1 MNYVPDGNSSEF
13 LIYMEDGTQFSSKR
27 LPVISSSEENGRL
40 RFVFAEYKGVTV
52 TVEYFVHADGNSL
65 CKQLTLSQSD
75 DAVIDAVL
83 LENFGIVNSKT
94 HYSLDPY
101 AYDETNYIT
110 SLGQP
115 FYIDSLFFGCEFP
128 GANSK
133 IIHGRGQVKYY
144 LGKNVG
150 KGFKCPITVM
160 GGGKDNTL
168 LEVKKA
174 FFEHIDFIRVK
185 GGFTVSYTD
194 SFADV
199 KKPNEDSI
207 ANVLGDALSSLNAP
221 DMPELHSCIL
231 GSAVWANSKGNFWSF
246 NKRFPGGLE
255 KINQVCKNSGTKLG
269 ITISPSGWDFNINS
283 KKLAKKIEKAGN
295 GFMNKEAGNIC
306 TASAIYNEKL
316 GDFICNLINQYDLSY
331 VNLASFGYF
340 EGKLCTSTEHDHI
353 SGRKNNAYGVTEMLA
368 NRVKLLRK
376 IRQTKEDIAISFSF
390 PDNYS
395 PFWLQW
401 INTLEIE
408 DIESD
413 ININV
418 LADEDAEFETEIT
431 VNDAEYYFVLCKNSS
446 QLPAGAIAFN
456 QNTIDTNALS
466 DYDFSK
472 HIFWSGVRGQSAFL
486 INCSLD
492 ALSPQK
498 REALSKAIAF
508 QKENS
513 DILKN
518 ASFIGG
524 DPADGNIYGYVS
536 FTENGDGIV
545 ALRNP
550 TNMETPLTLTF
561 NKLMGVSE
569 ENFRNMLVEKIYC
582 LSDIGGG
589 RFISYNDK
597 LEINLHPYDIMILKF
612 TK

>member
-1 MNYVPDGNSSEF
+1 MNLVPDGNSSEF
-13 LIYMEDGTQFSSKR
+13 LIYMGDGSQFSSKR

-40 RFVFAEYKGVTV
+40 KFVFEEHKGVTV
-52 TVEYFVHADGNSL
+52 SVEYWLHEDGNCIS
-65 CKQLTLSQSD
+65 KQLTLSQSD

-83 LENFGIVNSKT
+83 LENVGIVNSKT
-94 HYSLDPY
+94 HFSLDY
-101 AYDETNYIT
+101 DAYDESNFIT

-133 IIHGRGQVKYY
+133 IYHGRGQVKYY
-144 LGKNVG
+144 IGKNVG
-150 KGFKCPITVM
+150 NNFKCPVTVM

-174 FFEHIDFIRVK
+174 FFEHIDFISTPRS
-185 GGFTVSYTD
+185 FTLAYKD
-194 SFADV
+194 DFAGV
-199 KKPNEDSI
+199 KKPSEQTVSDSFS
-207 ANVLGDALSSLNAP
+207 AAFTSLNAP
-221 DMPELHSCIL
+221 DMPDVSRCII
-231 GSAVWANSKGNFWSF
+231 GSAVWANSKAPFWSF
-246 NKRFPGGLE
+246 NKRFPSGLDSV
-255 KINQVCKNSGTKLG
+255 NQLCRDNNAKLG
-269 ITISPSGWDFNINS
+269 ITLSPSGWDFNIDT

-316 GDFICNLINQYDLSY
+316 GDFICNLISQYDLSY
-331 VNLASFGYF
+331 INFGSFGYF

-353 SGRKNNAYGVTEMLA
+353 SGRKNDAYCVTEMLE
-368 NRVKLLRK
+368 NRVKLLKK
-376 IRQTKEDIAISFSF
+376 IRAAKENIIINFSL

-401 INTLEIE
+401 INTLELE
-408 DIESD
+408 DIEAEIDVS
-413 ININV
+413 
-418 LADEDAEFETEIT
+418 ADEDAELESKIT
-431 VNDAEYYFVLCKNSS
+431 MQDAVYYGVLCKNSA
-446 QLPAGAIAFN
+446 QFPAGAAALE
-456 QNTIDTNALS
+456 QNKEFTEKFP
-466 DYDFSK
+466 DYEFSK
-472 HIFWSGVRGQSAFL
+472 YILWSAVRGQSAFL

-492 ALSPQK
+492 ALSHKK

-508 QKENS
+508 QRENY

-524 DPADGNIYGYVS
+524 DPAEGNIYGYVS
-536 FTENGDGIV
+536 FTEEGEGIV

-550 TNMETPLTLTF
+550 TNEDTPLTLTF

-569 ENFRNMLVEKIYC
+569 ENFKNMTVERIYC
-582 LSDIGGG
+582 LSDIGGE

-597 LEINLHPYDIMILKF
+597 LDITLHPYDIMILKF
-612 TK
+612 TN